1 LTLSDESNYTLSYPN
16 HSLYQN
22 LLEVAS
28 KIPER
33 IAVVDGKKSY
43 SYNDIITDSNKL
55 AFFLYNSGI
64 EKEDTVAILLNNSY
78 NFIISLFAC
87 FQVGAKV
94 TLLNPR
100 LSEKDISSNFI
111 DSDAIALITQ
121 SELKEKFATAI
132 KNHAFNIKIITNS
145 YVSNESKENDY
156 VLIDSILQK
165 NDYYTEDQSNSK
177 SIALLLYTGGTT
189 GLPKAVMLSHYNLLA
204 NSIQFNSALDK
215 IEREPE
221 KSVVLGILPFYH
233 SFGLMACVF
242 SPLFKG
248 SKIVVLPKFDPKK
261 VWETIIKEKVT
272 ELYAVPTMYVALT
285 LEKIPSKNLSLKICV
300 SGGAPL
306 PIELGEKFYKLTGV
320 KICEG
325 YGLTECSPVTHLNP
339 PDSPKLG
346 SIGIPL
352 PDTKAKIIDPETEQN
367 IVIEGEI
374 GELVIK
380 GPQVMMGYYK
390 KGIESIKT
398 FTSDGW
404 LRTGDLAS
412 IDDEGFFFIVDR
424 LKEVII
430 SGGLK
435 IYPREVEEL
444 VFKIP
449 GVAYT
454 ALIGILDEYYGE
466 VGKLYVVTKEGYNIT
481 KEQIIEFLKNKVAT
495 YKIPKEIEFVDS
507 LPLSGPGK
515 IAKRELEKL
524 NNS

>member
-285 LEKIPSKNLSLKICV
+285 LEKIPSKNLSL
-300 SGGAPL
+300 
-306 PIELGEKFYKLTGV
+306 
-320 KICEG
+320 
-325 YGLTECSPVTHLNP
+325 
-339 PDSPKLG
+339 
-346 SIGIPL
+346 
-352 PDTKAKIIDPETEQN
+352 
-367 IVIEGEI
+367 
-374 GELVIK
+374 
-380 GPQVMMGYYK
+380 
-390 KGIESIKT
+390 
-398 FTSDGW
+398 
-404 LRTGDLAS
+404 
-412 IDDEGFFFIVDR
+412 
-424 LKEVII
+424 
-430 SGGLK
+430 
-435 IYPREVEEL
+435 
-444 VFKIP
+444 
-449 GVAYT
+449 
-454 ALIGILDEYYGE
+454 
-466 VGKLYVVTKEGYNIT
+466 
-481 KEQIIEFLKNKVAT
+481 
-495 YKIPKEIEFVDS
+495 
-507 LPLSGPGK
+507 
-515 IAKRELEKL
+515 
-524 NNS
+524 

>member
-1 LTLSDESNYTLSYPN
+1 MKLSDESNYTLSYPN

-22 LLEVAS
+22 LLMVAN
-28 KIPER
+28 KIPEK
-33 IAVVDGKKSY
+33 IAVVEGQKNY
-43 SYNDIITDSNKL
+43 SYKELITDSNKL
-55 AFFLYNSGI
+55 AFFLDYSGI
-64 EKEDTVAILLNNSY
+64 GKEDTVAILLNNSY
-78 NFIISLFAC
+78 YSIISLFAC

-94 TLLNPR
+94 ALLNPR
-100 LSEKDISSNFI
+100 LSEKDISNNFI
-111 DSDAIALITQ
+111 DSDAIALITE
-121 SELKEKFATAI
+121 SELKEKFSTAI
-132 KNHAFNIKIITNS
+132 KHHAFNIKIITDS
-145 YVSNESKENDY
+145 YAYIKPTENDY
-156 VLIDSILQK
+156 VLIESILEK
-165 NDYYTEDQSNSK
+165 NDFYTEDQSQSNSV
-177 SIALLLYTGGTT
+177 ALLLYTGGTT
-189 GLPKAVMLSHYNLLA
+189 GLPKAVVLSHYNLLA
-204 NSIQFNSALDK
+204 NSIQFNTALDRK
-215 IEREPE
+215 ERNPE
-221 KSVVLGILPFYH
+221 KTIVLGVLPFYH
-233 SFGLMACVF
+233 SFGLMVCVF

-261 VWETIIKEKVT
+261 VWEIIIKENIT

-285 LEKIPSKNLSLKICV
+285 VEKIPVKNLKLEICV

-306 PIELGEKFYKLTGV
+306 AKELGEKFYRLTGV

-346 SIGIPL
+346 SIGLPL

-367 IVIEGEI
+367 IMIEGEI

-380 GPQVMMGYYK
+380 GPQVMLGYYK

-449 GVAYT
+449 GIAYT
-454 ALIGILDEYYGE
+454 ALIGIPDEYYGE
-466 VGKLYVVTKEGYNIT
+466 VGKLYVVQKEGYNIS
-481 KEQIIEFLKNKVAT
+481 KEQITEFLKNKIAT

-524 NNS
+524 NNR